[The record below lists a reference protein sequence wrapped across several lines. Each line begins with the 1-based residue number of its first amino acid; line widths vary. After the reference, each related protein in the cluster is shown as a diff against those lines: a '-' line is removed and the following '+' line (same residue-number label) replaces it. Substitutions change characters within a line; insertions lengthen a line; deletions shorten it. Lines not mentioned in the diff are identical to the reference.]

1 MYYIPLYAA
10 LIPVAYWL
18 VKIGFA
24 YYVVKTQKLHVD
36 SKSFSGKIMANDN
49 VKNVAKNGL
58 PFLIVSLICGYATD
72 AIPIFFPD
80 GEFRDW
86 AYRSVPFLSLILLF
100 VIKTL
105 KDFGGM
111 SFTGLLFTI
120 CSSREKK
127 RLKIIMDDNHASD
140 ATMQA
145 AKNVMTKYYEKN
157 SS

>member
-1 MYYIPLYAA
+1 ML
-10 LIPVAYWL
+10 
-18 VKIGFA
+18 
-24 YYVVKTQKLHVD
+24 TRNR
-36 SKSFSGKIMANDN
+36 SREKIMANDN

-105 KDFGGM
+105 KECH
-111 SFTGLLFTI
+111 LQVCYLQYAQA
-120 CSSREKK
+120 EKRK
-127 RLKIIMDDNHASD
+127 G
-140 ATMQA
+140 
-145 AKNVMTKYYEKN
+145 
-157 SS
+157 